1 MLRRTIGVKWS
12 RSWFAERW
20 LQRSSKQ
27 KGMDM
32 AKLKLEVNGE
42 ALEVGAAETALLLD
56 ALREG
61 LELTGTKR
69 GCETSHCGACTVLL
83 DGVAA
88 HSCVV
93 LAARCEGKE
102 ITTVEGLSQ
111 GSDLNALQRLFLKHG
126 ALQCGYCTPGMLMAA
141 TALLRRNPQPNLEQ
155 IKIGLD
161 GNLCRCTGY
170 TGIFD
175 AIQAYSQAHSE
186 T

>member
-1 MLRRTIGVKWS
+1 
-12 RSWFAERW
+12 
-20 LQRSSKQ
+20 
-27 KGMDM
+27 M
-32 AKLKLEVNGE
+32 AKLKLQVNGE
-42 ALEVGAAETALLLD
+42 ELEVEAKGTALLLD
-56 ALREG
+56 VLREG

-83 DGVAA
+83 DGMAV

-102 ITTVEGLSQ
+102 ITTVEGL
-111 GSDLNALQRLFLKHG
+111 GEGGELNELQRQFLKHG

-141 TALLRRNPQPNLEQ
+141 TALLRRTPRPSLEE
-155 IKIGLD
+155 IKLGLD

-175 AIQAYSQAHSE
+175 AIQACALRGK
-186 T
+186 

>member
-1 MLRRTIGVKWS
+1 
-12 RSWFAERW
+12 
-20 LQRSSKQ
+20 
-27 KGMDM
+27 MDM
-32 AKLKLEVNGE
+32 AKLKLQVNGE
-42 ALEVGAAETALLLD
+42 ALEVEAAQAALLLD
-56 ALREG
+56 VLREG

-83 DGVAA
+83 DGAAA

-93 LAARCEGKE
+93 LAARCDGKE

-111 GSDLNALQRLFLKHG
+111 GGDLNELQRLFLKHG

-141 TALLRRNPQPNLEQ
+141 TALLRRNPKPTLDE

-170 TGIFD
+170 TGIFE
-175 AIQAYSQAHSE
+175 AIQACAQGKSGTA
-186 T
+186 